1 MILQEQPTNPWKD
14 FDFKLL
20 EAYEI
25 LQSEICPK
33 CQNPIWLCRNEDPDV
48 IFEVRSAVCFAE
60 KALER
65 ERERREGKNDKE
77 KAKQR
82 INDRGRYW
90 FTVPKMN
97 PASTKTDLPTR
108 REFYSG
114 ETK

>member
-1 MILQEQPTNPWKD
+1 MILQEQPSDPWRD

-33 CQNPIWLCRNEDPDV
+33 CQNPIWLCRNEDPDI

-60 KALER
+60 KALEQKR
-65 ERERREGKNDKE
+65 DARNKKTGKAKE
-77 KAKQR
+77 KQD

-90 FTVPKMN
+90 FTVPTIN
-97 PASTKTDLPTR
+97 PAATKTDLPTR